1 MKKFDDKTSQ
11 AVLRELRRNARISWQ
26 DLGRAVHLSGQA
38 VAERVRQMQDA
49 GVIDGFTLKEPRTR
63 HFIGVK
69 MQHTR
74 FDEFENW
81 LRGWENV
88 ESADKTSGDTCYQ
101 IVYAADDSAE
111 LEHFLN
117 QLLQHGTYRLHSSI
131 RRVK

>member
-11 AVLRELRRNARISWQ
+11 AILRGLRRNARISWQ

-69 MQHTR
+69 M
-74 FDEFENW
+74 
-81 LRGWENV
+81 
-88 ESADKTSGDTCYQ
+88 
-101 IVYAADDSAE
+101 
-111 LEHFLN
+111 
-117 QLLQHGTYRLHSSI
+117 
-131 RRVK
+131 